1 MEDINKTI
9 GKNLLVLRKNA
20 KLTQAELADI
30 FNYSDKSISKWE
42 TGESLPSV
50 DVLFELAKFYN
61 VTLDDLTTEADI
73 IKIQKQE
80 QAEKSDSAP
89 AKFIISLLSVSAVW
103 LAATVLFVCLKIF
116 AQINYYMCF
125 LWAIPLS
132 CIVFVVFNSIWGKSR
147 YLFLILT
154 GLIWSSLISF
164 HLQVL
169 VSAKLNV
176 WPIYIIGAPLQ
187 IAVIL
192 WAVLVK
198 KSPKNNRNST

>member
-9 GKNLLVLRKNA
+9 GRNLLMLRKNA
-20 KLTQAELADI
+20 KLTQVELADI

-50 DVLFELAKFYN
+50 DVLYELAKFYS

-116 AQINYYMCF
+116 GSINYYMCF
-125 LWAIPLS
+125 LWAIPAS
-132 CIVFVVFNSIWGKSR
+132 CVVFVVFNSIWGKSR

-154 GLIWSSLISF
+154 GLIWSSLICF

-169 VSAKLNV
+169 VSAQLNV

-198 KSPKNNRNST
+198 KRPKKV